1 MSRPPVREER
11 FLLVPVLSLLLLL
24 AVLAW
29 VLPLTAGNRIALLLL
44 ISLSLAVTT
53 LISYRASKIGLRR
66 QYPSAPL
73 LILFFNLAEVYIL
86 HNYFPAI
93 DLLMFVTVAGTGV
106 FWGLRPGLD
115 VGLTAAAGYTLVLMV
130 IEPFSAHNF
139 LSLAV
144 YDLHLIFVGW
154 VTGLLATRELRRRAE
169 LAVMSAQNAELA
181 RELKAANAE
190 LEDRVAVST
199 SQLGQEQQ
207 QKEELYEM
215 ILHDLKS
222 PLGTM
227 LSALQLLREEFP
239 PESAQ
244 AHQALS
250 AALNAGV
257 RQTEL
262 IENLLDVQRLRAGAL
277 PLNLESVDLGPI
289 LQTLVEQLKPRI
301 QRKTIQL
308 ETAFA
313 DTLPSVR
320 VDKYLIS
327 RVISNLLENAYKFT
341 PPHGRIA
348 VGAQIQDGG
357 LHVTV
362 ADNGPGVPSP
372 LRQAIFEKYRKLQ
385 VAGTEAQ
392 NGAGLGLT
400 FCKMALEAQGGEI
413 TVYAS
418 PSNGAQFEF
427 ILPLE
432 KASSPALV

>member
-11 FLLVPVLSLLLLL
+11 FLLVPALSLLLLL

-29 VLPLTAGNRIALLLL
+29 VLPLNGGDRTALLLL
-44 ISLSLAVTT
+44 ISLSLGVTT
-53 LISYRASKIGLRR
+53 YISYRASRIGLHR

-73 LILFFNLAEVYIL
+73 LILIFNLAEVFIL
-86 HNYFPAI
+86 HRYFPAI
-93 DLLMFVTVAGTGV
+93 DLLTFVTVAGTGV
-106 FWGLRPGLD
+106 FWGLKPGLAIG
-115 VGLTAAAGYTLVLMV
+115 VTAAAGYTLVLV
-130 IEPFSAHNF
+130 AIEPSSAQNF

-144 YDLHLIFVGW
+144 YDLHLIFVGG
-154 VTGLLATRELRRRAE
+154 VTGLLATREQRRRAE
-169 LAVMSAQNAELA
+169 IAIISAQNAQLA

-199 SQLGQEQQ
+199 SQLSREQQ

-239 PESAQ
+239 PEAAS
-244 AHQALS
+244 AHQALN

-262 IENLLDVQRLRAGAL
+262 IENLLDVQRLRADAL

-289 LQTLVEQLKPRI
+289 LHTLVEQLKPRI
-301 QRKTIQL
+301 QRKAIQL
-308 ETAFA
+308 EASFA
-313 DTLPSVR
+313 ENLPSVR
-320 VDKYLIS
+320 VDRYLIS

-341 PPHGRIA
+341 PPKGKITVATRIHSG
-348 VGAQIQDGG
+348 V

-362 ADNGPGVPSP
+362 ADTGPGVPSP
-372 LRQAIFEKYRKLQ
+372 LRQVIFEKYRQLQ
-385 VAGTEAQ
+385 VSGTEAQ

-400 FCKMALEAQGGEI
+400 FCKMAVEAQGGEI
-413 TVYAS
+413 SVYAS

-432 KASSPALV
+432 NHRSPALV